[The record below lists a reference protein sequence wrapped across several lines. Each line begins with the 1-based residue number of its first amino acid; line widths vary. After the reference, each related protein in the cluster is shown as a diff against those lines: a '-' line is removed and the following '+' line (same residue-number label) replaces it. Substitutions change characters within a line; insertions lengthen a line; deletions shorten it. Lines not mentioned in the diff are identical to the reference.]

1 MSSGA
6 NLLVVVVATC
16 SVVAGGVRVILLYI
30 YIHIYIYIYINGS
43 DI

>member
-1 MSSGA
+1 MSSGT

-16 SVVAGGVRVILLYI
+16 SVVASGVRAILLY
-30 YIHIYIYIYINGS
+30 IYIYIYINGS